1 MTAPRPE
8 LTMYELLTAIVEHR
22 TRAREYLM
30 SIGVHPKVIYRKAEL
45 ADRKGL
51 IEYGVVVDRGWLTD
65 KGRAWLAEHGPN
77 EGVGL

>member
-30 SIGVHPKVIYRKAEL
+30 SIG
-45 ADRKGL
+45 
-51 IEYGVVVDRGWLTD
+51 EYGVVVDRGWLTE
-65 KGRAWLAEHGPN
+65 KGRAWLVEHGPN